1 MRYNTK
7 INNVK
12 CLKWGINSN
21 QGALF
26 DLLYEASSW
35 AKTVIVDEQVYYHVS
50 RNLVI
55 EELPLFY
62 DKPDTVYR
70 HLKDLSEKGLIEYKK
85 EGKKDIIKLTEKGKD
100 WNSKKLGNKS
110 EKKAEH
116 GNESEKT
123 RIEIRKNSDSNPTY
137 NNTIHN
143 TINNNNIYSQ
153 VIDYLNE
160 KTNKNFKSNIEKT
173 QKLIKARI
181 TENFSIEDFKK
192 VIDIKTQE
200 WLKDSVMNKYLRPET
215 LFGNKFESYLN
226 ESEGKNVRNKETRG
240 NGFEYSGFK
249 V

>member
-12 CLKWGINSN
+12 CLEWGINSN

-35 AKTVIVDEQVYYHVS
+35 ADPVIVDSEAYYHVS

-100 WNSKKLGNKS
+100 WNSKKLGNES
-110 EKKAEH
+110 ELESEF

-123 RIEIRKNSDSNPTY
+123 RNEIRKGSDLNPTY
-137 NNTIHN
+137 NNNNIHN
-143 TINNNNIYSQ
+143 EINNNIYSQ
-153 VIDYLNE
+153 IIDYLNE
-160 KTNKNFKSNIEKT
+160 KTNKNFRSNISKT
-173 QKLIKARI
+173 QKLIQAR
-181 TENFSIEDFKK
+181 TSENFTVEDFKK

-200 WLKDSVMNKYLRPET
+200 WLKDSTMSKYLRPET
-215 LFGNKFESYLN
+215 LFGSKFESYLN
-226 ESEGKNVRNKETRG
+226 ESEGKNVRNKETGG

>member
-12 CLKWGINSN
+12 CLEWGINSN

-35 AKTVIVDEQVYYHVS
+35 ADSVIVDSEVYYHVS

-70 HLKDLSEKGLIEYKK
+70 HLKDLNEKGLIEYKK
-85 EGKKDIIKLTEKGKD
+85 EGKKDIIKLTEKGKE
-100 WNSKKLGNKS
+100 WNKKLGNKS
-110 EKKAEH
+110 EKKPEH

-123 RIEIRKNSDSNPTY
+123 RNEIRKGSDSNPTY
-137 NNTIHN
+137 NNNNIHN
-143 TINNNNIYSQ
+143 EINNNIYSQ
-153 VIDYLNE
+153 IIDYLNE
-160 KTNKNFKSNIEKT
+160 KTNKNFRSNRSET
-173 QKLIKARI
+173 QKLIQARI
-181 TENFSIEDFKK
+181 KEKFTVEDFKK

-200 WLKDSVMNKYLRPET
+200 CLKDSTMSKYLRPVT
-215 LFGNKFESYLN
+215 LFGNKFEGYLN
-226 ESEGKNVRNKETRG
+226 ESEGKNVNKGTKSD
-240 NGFEYSGFK
+240 GFKYSGFS